1 MATSRPSPNIRGR
14 PEDYPIND
22 DNSPIK
28 VVNFN
33 GVGGS
38 TDMTP
43 RIFRGSI
50 RPTSR

>member
-1 MATSRPSPNIRGR
+1 M
-14 PEDYPIND
+14 DYPIND

-38 TDMTP
+38 TIMYTGHYP
-43 RIFRGSI
+43 PLASVGLPGANAGRR
-50 RPTSR
+50 RR